1 MACNIMNYLCTCA
14 DNGNRGKVGT
24 EASLEQWIT
33 SLPLITVGES
43 KFNVKFDWE
52 VEKLGVPGAI
62 IVKNNHASEFFL
74 KTITLDDVP
83 GHGDVVFVANSWVYP
98 QRNYRYNRVFF
109 ANDVSLIRSSFT
121 NRLTGINTV
130 ASSLTSYV
138 QYLPADLPAQQ
149 DAGAAEAL
157 P

>member
-1 MACNIMNYLCTCA
+1 MDSITEFLGRGVTCQLISSTVP
-14 DNGNRGKVGT
+14 DPNNGNRGKVGT

-83 GHGDVVFVANSWVYP
+83 GRGTVVFVANSWVYP
-98 QRNYRYNRVFF
+98 QRNYRYNRVIERCRGERELQE
-109 ANDVSLIRSSFT
+109 S
-121 NRLTGINTV
+121 
-130 ASSLTSYV
+130 
-138 QYLPADLPAQQ
+138 
-149 DAGAAEAL
+149 
-157 P
+157 

>member
-1 MACNIMNYLCTCA
+1 MNYICDDVDVHYPLALTHLQYYLCTCA

-83 GHGDVVFVANSWVYP
+83 GRGTVVFVANSWVYP

-109 ANDVSLIRSSFT
+109 ANDVSLIRPARSSAFT
-121 NRLTGINTV
+121 
-130 ASSLTSYV
+130 Y
-138 QYLPADLPAQQ
+138 
-149 DAGAAEAL
+149 
-157 P
+157 